1 MNCSTRMIALPLVLL
16 VGLAGMFMAKY
27 MARQAM
33 APPPPQVSAAAP
45 QPKLV
50 DLGSTTCIQ
59 CKKMAPILD
68 QLKTE
73 LAGKVDVQFIDIEK
87 DKAAPDKYKIEVIP
101 TQILYDKDGKELF
114 RHVGVFPRAD
124 VLAKMQ
130 ALGMLPK

>member
-1 MNCSTRMIALPLVLL
+1 MNFSTRMIALPLVVML
-16 VGLAGMFMAKY
+16 VMAGVFLAKY
-27 MARQAM
+27 MTRQAGPM
-33 APPPPQVSAAAP
+33 PTPVAVVAP

-101 TQILYDKDGKELF
+101 TQILYDASGKELF

-124 VLAKMQ
+124 VQAKMK
-130 ALGMLPK
+130 ALGMLAK